1 MANVSPRASI
11 EHPSKS
17 AGARITLGNRILLS
31 FGALFVLMLVMAGFS
46 YTKLRLIDEE
56 INSIQRDSLPG
67 VYLATSLRA
76 SANESYTA
84 MQRAIF
90 VDADA
95 AASARELDKIP
106 GMLDAFEKLS
116 TAYQKSTF
124 REDDRQ
130 RFATFR
136 AVYERYLPL
145 LADAVQK
152 ARSGAHADAV
162 SAYARCTPV
171 WEDVI
176 RNANILVTEN
186 RSFADQSALS
196 IRESV
201 SSTQIT
207 LATVVAVEL
216 VAALVMGWLLYR
228 AVMRPMA
235 ELVGVHDVMRTGDL
249 TQRLQL
255 GRRDEFGT
263 LETGFNRMADEIT
276 SLVAQAQQS
285 SLQVTTSVA
294 EIAAT
299 SREQQATANETAAT
313 TTEIGATSREIFA
326 TSRDL
331 LHTMNEVS
339 NVAEQS
345 ATLAGMSQNGLTQMG
360 ETMRS
365 VMDAAGSVNAKL
377 AILNEKALNI
387 NQVVAT
393 ITKVADQTNLLSLNA
408 AIEAEKAG
416 EYGRGFAVVAT
427 EIRRLADQTAVATY
441 DIEQTVKEIQSAV
454 SAGVMGMDKFS
465 EEVRRGML
473 DVQQVGSQLS
483 QIITEV
489 QTLAPRFQLVNE
501 GMQTQ
506 ASGAEQITQALS
518 QLSEAAQQTAESLRQ
533 SSQAID
539 DLTLVAN
546 GLRTSV
552 SRFKVEA

>member
-95 AASARELDKIP
+95 ATSARELDKIP

-116 TAYQKSTF
+116 ATYQKSTF

-130 RFATFR
+130 RFVTFR

-186 RSFADQSALS
+186 RSFADQSAQS